1 MGRSLKVYRTEG
13 DLFQWL
19 ISKASVTLLTIFEC
33 FPKDKILNKYIKKMV
48 LELRW
53 LQFFLI

>member
-1 MGRSLKVYRTEG
+1 MYIYIYIYMGRSLKVYRTEG

-33 FPKDKILNKYIKKMV
+33 FPKDKILNKYM
-48 LELRW
+48 
-53 LQFFLI
+53 